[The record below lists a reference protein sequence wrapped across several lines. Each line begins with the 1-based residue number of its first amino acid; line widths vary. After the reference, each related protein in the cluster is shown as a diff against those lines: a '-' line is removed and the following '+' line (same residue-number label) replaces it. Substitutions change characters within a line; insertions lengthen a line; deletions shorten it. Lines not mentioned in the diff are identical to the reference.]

1 METEEVIKSAVADS
15 ADVPS
20 STENK
25 DAGGTSIDELKP
37 AEEANGTKATIDEQL
52 SQEKEIED
60 NSKDPKDDKS
70 THDQPSKRVQE
81 GQKWNDRHR
90 NKDGTRNSDRSY
102 NKFGNKPFR
111 KNNKS
116 DLTSQ
121 EESSDPIAIRKQV
134 GAIS

>member
-1 METEEVIKSAVADS
+1 METGEVIKSAIADS
-15 ADVPS
+15 ANVPS

-25 DAGGTSIDELKP
+25 DAGGTSIDESKP
-37 AEEANGTKATIDEQL
+37 AEQNNGTKTTIDERL
-52 SQEKEIED
+52 PKEKETED
-60 NSKDPKDDKS
+60 NSKDPKGDES
-70 THDQPSKRVQE
+70 THDKPSKRVQE

-90 NKDGTRNSDRSY
+90 NKDGTRNTDRSY

-121 EESSDPIAIRKQV
+121 EESSDPVAIRKQV